1 MTAVEWLEEQLTY
14 KYEGQ
19 TLNKFYDWKD
29 LTEYYN
35 KAKEMEKRQITDAVY
50 EFSCRDSANH
60 YYVKTYGSKGSE
72 TPLADTFAPKKGI
85 ATRYA
90 ADSIDEKLSILA
102 ENASFANPI
111 LAIHEAKKRKE
122 QLKKKQ

>member
-14 KYEGQ
+14 QYEGQ

-29 LTEYYN
+29 ITEIYN
-35 KAKEMEKRQITDAVY
+35 QAKEMEKQQIIDAVY

-60 YYVKTYGSKGSE
+60 YYVKTYGNNV
-72 TPLADTFAPKKGI
+72 LADTFAPKKGI

-90 ADSIDEKLSILA
+90 ADRIDEKLSRLA

-122 QLKKKQ
+122 QLKKR